1 MEPSTW
7 LILIIVGLVV
17 IGLLV
22 LISRVFLKLLK
33 YFIIAAVLAVIA
45 FFVWSRF
52 QPERP
57 TVVRPAG
64 KEVSRPR

>member
-1 MEPSTW
+1 MEHLSWTT
-7 LILIIVGLVV
+7 LIIIALG

-33 YFIIAAVLAVIA
+33 YFIIATILAVIG

-57 TVVRPAG
+57 PVTRPAG
-64 KEVSRPR
+64 KEVPRSR